1 MRIAV
6 ATADGVSISQHFGQS
21 TGFIVFDTDGTK
33 VTNRELRANGQTPHA
48 QGICHPGQPAGEP
61 AAPGAHGHT
70 GVAGLLHDCKM
81 VLCGGMGAGAAEAL
95 RRLGIQ
101 PLLLPVSCTADEA
114 VAQYLAGTIT
124 PQPAGFCQ
132 CQH

>member
-6 ATADGVSISQHFGQS
+6 ATTDGASVSQHFGHS
-21 TGFIVFDTDGTK
+21 TGFIVFETEGTQIK
-33 VTNRELRANGQTPHA
+33 SRELRTNGNTPHA
-48 QGICHPGQPAGEP
+48 QGICRPDQTAPPPAG
-61 AAPGAHGHT
+61 PGAHSHT
-70 GVAGLLHDCKM
+70 GVAGLLGDCEM

-95 RRLGIQ
+95 RRLGIK
-101 PLLLPVSCTADEA
+101 PLLLSVSCTADEA